1 MQSFPPML
9 LFLPAIVLALLAY
22 GVTAGLWPAARS
34 RRGLI
39 AFALTALVIHAAW
52 LITMRVMHGGTGPL
66 VFLIRALA
74 GTWTVAAIACVLIGG
89 PVLLVRSLLRLSR
102 LGINRLRT
110 SPLPSSELEEPATS
124 EPSTAAALQLDRRAF
139 LQGAAVPTIAVF
151 AGAGGTLN
159 GMKGFV
165 IRNQQ
170 VVVPGLPRELD
181 GFRIGQISDVHV
193 GAYIDV
199 GHLGRAVDALN
210 ESQANLHVMTG
221 DLIDDVYLLEETF
234 AQLERSRARHGMLA
248 ILGNHEKRRSVLPEV
263 LRAYDRSA
271 VNRRVRLLVDENM
284 RLDHE
289 GAPLQIVGV
298 DYPMRPGNNHMLP
311 KPERDLVMRRSAEAA
326 FSGVSRE
333 VPTLCLSHHPDFF
346 PIAAERGA
354 ALTLAGHTHGGQIA
368 WDGRPIVSSYQY
380 MLGRYQ
386 LGNSHL
392 YVSGGTGHW
401 IPFRVGVPAEVTI
414 LTLKSG

>member
-1 MQSFPPML
+1 ML
-9 LFLPAIVLALLAY
+9 LFLPAIVLAILAY

-34 RRGLI
+34 KRGFL
-39 AFALTALVIHAAW
+39 AFAATALLIHGAW
-52 LITMRVMHGGTGPL
+52 ILTMRVMHGGTGPL
-66 VFLIRALA
+66 VFLVRALA
-74 GTWTVAAIACVLIGG
+74 GTWTVAAIGCVVIGG
-89 PVLLVRSLLRLSR
+89 PVLLIRSLMGLSRMGLSR
-102 LGINRLRT
+102 LRPAT
-110 SPLPSSELEEPATS
+110 QPLSVPEALTAPVEEPA
-124 EPSTAAALQLDRRAF
+124 AGAMQLDRRAF

-165 IRNQQ
+165 IRNEQ

-181 GFRIGQISDVHV
+181 GFRIGQITDVHV

-199 GHLGRAVDALN
+199 GHLGRAIEALN

-221 DLIDDVYLLEETF
+221 DLIDDVYLLQETF
-234 AQLERSRARHGMLA
+234 AQLERTRARHGMVA
-248 ILGNHEKRRSVLPEV
+248 ILGNHEKQRGILPEV
-263 LRAYDRSA
+263 MRSYERSA
-271 VNRRVRLLVDENM
+271 ANRRLRLLVDENL
-284 RLDHE
+284 RLEHE
-289 GAPLQIVGV
+289 GAQLQVVGV

-311 KPERDLVMRRSAEAA
+311 KPERDVVMRRSAEAA
-326 FSGVSRE
+326 FSGMSRD

-354 ALTLAGHTHGGQIA
+354 ALTLAGHTHGGQVA

-386 LGNSHL
+386 RGESHL

-414 LTLKSG
+414 LTLKSA

>member
-1 MQSFPPML
+1 ML
-9 LFLPAIVLALLAY
+9 LFLPAIVLAVLAY
-22 GVTAGLWPAARS
+22 GVTAGLWPAART

-39 AFALTALVIHAAW
+39 AFAATALVIHGAW
-52 LITMRVMHGGTGPL
+52 LLTMRVLHGGTGPL
-66 VFLIRALA
+66 VFLVRALA
-74 GTWTVAAIACVLIGG
+74 GTWTVGAIACVLIGG
-89 PVLLVRSLLRLSR
+89 PVLLVRSMLSISR
-102 LGINRLRT
+102 LGLNRLRT
-110 SPLPSSELEEPATS
+110 PLQSAPVPDSDPAPVAS
-124 EPSTAAALQLDRRAF
+124 MQLDRRAF

-151 AGAGGTLN
+151 TGAGGTLN

-170 VVVPGLPRELD
+170 VLVPGLPRELD
-181 GFRIGQISDVHV
+181 GFRIGQITDVHV

-199 GHLGRAVDALN
+199 GHLGRAMDALN
-210 ESQANLHVMTG
+210 EAQADLHVMTG
-221 DLIDDVYLLEETF
+221 DLIDDLYLLEETF
-234 AQLERSRARHGMLA
+234 AQLERTRARHGMLA
-248 ILGNHEKRRSVLPEV
+248 ILGNHEKRRGILPEV
-263 LRAYDRSA
+263 MGAYERRATD
-271 VNRRVRLLVDENM
+271 RRVRLLVDENL

-289 GAPLQIVGV
+289 GAQLQVVGV

-311 KPERDLVMRRSAEAA
+311 KPERDEVMRRSAEAA
-326 FSGVSRE
+326 FSGTSRALT
-333 VPTLCLSHHPDFF
+333 TLCLSHHPDFF

-354 ALTLAGHTHGGQIA
+354 ALTLAGHTHGGQVA

-386 LGNSHL
+386 LGEAHL

-414 LTLKSG
+414 LTLQSA